1 MNKLNLAAVLAA
13 GASLALSSAPLAA
26 QATQDPAAARPAG
39 KPGLL
44 GVQIMLK
51 PEGPEIVEMLPD
63 RTAAAIG
70 FKVGD
75 ILLEAGGKPISE
87 EVLQDYMKQL
97 KVGDPV
103 SFKVRR
109 AGAVVD
115 LTGKAVG
122 APEGA
127 AAPAAQ
133 PQG

>member
-1 MNKLNLAAVLAA
+1 MNKLNFAAVLAA
-13 GASLALSSAPLAA
+13 GVALALSPAYVAA
-26 QATQDPAAARPAG
+26 QATEAPAPAPAAG

-75 ILLEAGGKPISE
+75 ILLEAGGKPISQ

-109 AGAVVD
+109 AGAEVV

>member
-1 MNKLNLAAVLAA
+1 MNKSKFAFLLAA
-13 GASLALSSAPLAA
+13 GAALALSPAQVAA
-26 QATQDPAAARPAG
+26 QATGDPAAAQAAG

-75 ILLEAGGKPISE
+75 VLVEAGGKPISQ
-87 EVLQDYMKQL
+87 EVLQEYMKQV
-97 KVGDPV
+97 KAGDQV
-103 SFKVRR
+103 SFKVKR

-115 LTGKAVG
+115 LTGNAVG

-127 AAPAAQ
+127 PAPAAA
-133 PQG
+133 PQE

>member
-1 MNKLNLAAVLAA
+1 MNKLNFAAALAA
-13 GASLALSSAPLAA
+13 GAALALSSAPLAA
-26 QATQDPAAARPAG
+26 QATEAPPAAPAAG

-70 FKVGD
+70 IKVGD
-75 ILLEAGGKPISE
+75 ILLEVGGKPISQ

-109 AGAVVD
+109 AGAEVV
-115 LTGKAVG
+115 LSGKAVG
-122 APEGA
+122 GPGGA

-133 PQG
+133 PQE